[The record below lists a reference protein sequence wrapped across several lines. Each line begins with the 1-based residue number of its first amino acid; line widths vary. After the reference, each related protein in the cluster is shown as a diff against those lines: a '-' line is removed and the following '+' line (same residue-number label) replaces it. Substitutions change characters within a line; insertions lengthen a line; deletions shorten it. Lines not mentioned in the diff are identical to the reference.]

1 MEEYLGRVIREAGID
16 IPLTD
21 AGVLV
26 LLRAQ
31 PTMDGPALVELAK
44 ARGVSSERAGAAI
57 ADSIARDLVTPDLQL
72 TPVGADVADQLT
84 VAVRQHLEE
93 MLQAWSPEQYPDI
106 VKLLDQ
112 FASEIVRDEG
122 TKSAIKA

>member
-1 MEEYLGRVIREAGID
+1 
-16 IPLTD
+16 
-21 AGVLV
+21 
-26 LLRAQ
+26 
-31 PTMDGPALVELAK
+31 
-44 ARGVSSERAGAAI
+44 
-57 ADSIARDLVTPDLQL
+57 
-72 TPVGADVADQLT
+72 
-84 VAVRQHLEE
+84 